1 MRTGQPA
8 PLAAQSNRKVY
19 YSPVGQILKR
29 RYEILQLLNSGSL
42 GHTYLARD
50 LAQPARPRCAVKY
63 YPSDRES
70 PHLLKTSRRIFVT
83 EAETLKKL
91 GYHAQ
96 IPRFLDCFE
105 ENQGLY
111 LVQELIIGHILN
123 TELALL
129 DRENPS
135 EREAKT
141 IYFLRDIL
149 SVIDFIHAQ
158 GIVHCDIK
166 PNNILRRT
174 KDGRLILIDFG
185 AAQPVRRQIVSN
197 AGTSPT
203 VAVSPSGYLAPEQLI
218 GQSQPASDIYAAGV
232 VAIQMLTGLDPAK
245 LQLNL
250 TSNEIQWQHLGQ
262 NSYSPEL
269 ADLLA
274 KMTRYRIGDR
284 YISAREAL
292 ADLQPLLAK
301 ARDCVLQASSHYLD
315 NSGLHAQTL
324 ADAAIAPHP
333 ELSSKFIQ
341 KPTVAEFVAEPDIDS
356 DEVDLAEEKK
366 ELATSLPYNA
376 IAPVPSVPLTKMSSR
391 SLNPSLMGML
401 VRMGVLVALV
411 NTFAI
416 ALGLYTLADSRATD
430 PGEVRFAKAQRQLH
444 QGKLEDAIALARTI
458 APDSPAYEES
468 QKAIAQ
474 WQQEW
479 SAASLHF
486 EATREAVEGEDW
498 QTALNEAALVPPI
511 EYWQKKLKPLHAEV
525 QPKAESEA
533 RDLLQYAF
541 ERAAE
546 KDFTAAIAH
555 LQKISLHTSIG
566 AKVQPKLAEY
576 SQKQQIRAMALLQQ
590 AYDLAADRHFAEA
603 IKFLAVI
610 PPNTPAGAIAR
621 EKQIEY
627 TQKQQ
632 IRQQMVGTNSQ
643 SSLPQVGRIPT
654 SFPFAFNPGDRLQE
668 IAASAG

>member
-1 MRTGQPA
+1 M
-8 PLAAQSNRKVY
+8 Y

-42 GHTYLARD
+42 GQTYLARD

-63 YPSDRES
+63 YPADRES
-70 PHLLKTSRRIFVT
+70 PNLLKTSRRIFVT

-129 DRENPS
+129 DRENAK

-149 SVIDFIHAQ
+149 GVLDFVHAQ
-158 GIVHCDIK
+158 GILHCDVK

-174 KDGRLILIDFG
+174 KDGRLVLIDFG
-185 AAQPVRRQIVSN
+185 AAQPVRRQIVSSGN
-197 AGTSPT
+197 THST

-218 GQSQPASDIYAAGV
+218 GQPQPASDLYAAGI
-232 VAIQMLTGLDPAK
+232 VAIQILTGLDPAK
-245 LQLNL
+245 LQLDL
-250 TSNEIQWQHLGQ
+250 THNEIQWQHSG
-262 NSYSPEL
+262 NKTWDSRL
-269 ADLLA
+269 ADLLVN
-274 KMTRYRIGDR
+274 MTRYRISDR
-284 YISAREAL
+284 YISAREVL
-292 ADLQPLLAK
+292 ADLQPLLGQ
-301 ARDCVLQASSHYLD
+301 ARDSMVQASSHYLD
-315 NSGLHAQTL
+315 NSGLQTQ
-324 ADAAIAPHP
+324 AGEEAIVSSHP

-341 KPTVAEFVAEPDIDS
+341 KPTTDLVLDAEIDCE
-356 DEVDLAEEKK
+356 EVELPEKEK
-366 ELATSLPYNA
+366 APAVSLPYNA

-430 PGEVRFAKAQRQLH
+430 PGEIRFAKAQRQLH
-444 QGKLEDAIALARTI
+444 QGRFEDAIALARTI
-458 APDSPAYEES
+458 APDSPVYEES

-479 SAASLHF
+479 RKASSHF
-486 EATREAVEGEDW
+486 ETARIAWEGEDW

-511 EYWQKKLKPLHAEV
+511 EYWQKKLRPLRAEV
-525 QPKAESEA
+525 QPQAESQA
-533 RDLLQYAF
+533 RELLQQAF
-541 ERAAE
+541 ERASE

-566 AKVQPKLAEY
+566 AKVQPKLVEY
-576 SQKQQIRAMALLQQ
+576 GQKQQIRAMALLQK

-603 IKFLAVI
+603 IKFLKVI
-610 PPNTPAGAIAR
+610 PANTPAGAIAQ

-627 TQKQQ
+627 AQKQK
-632 IRQQMVGTNSQ
+632 IRQELAGENSQ
-643 SSLPQVGRIPT
+643 SPPQRVGRIPI

-668 IAASAG
+668 IASTFG

>member
-1 MRTGQPA
+1 M
-8 PLAAQSNRKVY
+8 Y

-42 GHTYLARD
+42 GQTYLARD

-63 YPSDRES
+63 YVSDRES
-70 PHLLKTSRRIFVT
+70 PNLLKTSRRIFVT

-129 DRENPS
+129 DRENPRD
-135 EREAKT
+135 REAKT

-149 SVIDFIHAQ
+149 GVLDFIHAQ

-174 KDGRLILIDFG
+174 KDGRLVLIDFG
-185 AAQPVRRQIVSN
+185 AARPVRRQIVST
-197 AGTSPT
+197 AGASPA

-218 GQSQPASDIYAAGV
+218 GQSQPASDIYAAGI

-245 LQLNL
+245 LQLDL
-250 TSNEIQWQHLGQ
+250 TRNEIQWQHLGHY
-262 NSYSPEL
+262 SYRPEL

-274 KMTRYRIGDR
+274 GMTRYRIGDR
-284 YISAREAL
+284 YISAREVL

-301 ARDCVLQASSHYLD
+301 ARDSVLQASSHYLD
-315 NSGLHAQTL
+315 NSGLRTQTREET
-324 ADAAIAPHP
+324 AISPHP

-341 KPTVAEFVAEPDIDS
+341 KPTSTECVPDTEIDC
-356 DEVDLAEEKK
+356 DEIELPEEEQ
-366 ELATSLPYNA
+366 ELAVSLPYNA
-376 IAPVPSVPLTKMSSR
+376 IAPLPSMPLTKMSSR

-401 VRMGVLVALV
+401 VRMGVLAALV

-444 QGKLEDAIALARTI
+444 QGKFEDAIALARTI

-479 SAASLHF
+479 NAAALHF
-486 EATREAVEGEDW
+486 DAAREAREREDW
-498 QTALNEAALVPPI
+498 QTAINEAALVPAI
-511 EYWQKKLKPLHAEV
+511 EYWQKKLKPLRENV
-525 QPKAESEA
+525 LPKAENEA
-533 RDLLQYAF
+533 EERLKAAF

-555 LQKISLHTSIG
+555 LKKISPHTSIG
-566 AKVQPKLAEY
+566 AKVQPKLTEY
-576 SQKQQIRAMALLQQ
+576 GQKQQIRAMALLQQ

-603 IKFLAVI
+603 IKFLKVI
-610 PPNTPAGAIAR
+610 PPNTPAGAIAK

-627 TQKQQ
+627 TQKQK
-632 IRQQMVGTNSQ
+632 IRQQMARTNSQ
-643 SSLPQVGRIPT
+643 SSPQQVSRIST
-654 SFPFAFNPGDRLQE
+654 SFSFPFNPGDRLQE
-668 IAASAG
+668 IAAH